1 MIVFAVS
8 IFLSAFL
15 LFQIQPMIGK
25 VLLPWFGGTPAVWST
40 VMLFFQVLLTG
51 GYAYAYWLMGRAKKQ
66 TLIHVSMI
74 AAAIGLLVVLSF
86 FWKSP
91 ITPDASW
98 KPQNVDTPILD
109 IFKLLIVSVG
119 LPYFL
124 LASNGPLMQA
134 WFSRVFPERS
144 YAKLYSLSNVGSLL
158 GLLAYPVLIE
168 PTLSLQNQGWMWSI
182 GFALFG
188 SFAGWIAIRN
198 GRTAPLSRPV
208 INSVSSALPT
218 EHRDDV
224 SGVSRQ
230 ANAVEAERPSL
241 ALFSLWIAL
250 SATAS
255 LFLLSVTNQ
264 ISQEVAVIPFL
275 WILPLALYLISFI
288 LTFSGERGYNRKVY
302 SVLFIIA
309 TILTLFVLLNST
321 RLHVYWQILAYC
333 FLLFTAC
340 MLCHGEL
347 YLLRPEADHLTSF
360 YLMVSIGGALG
371 GLFVSLIA
379 PLIFNGYWEFFVGLA
394 MATAILLSLRGGTR
408 AERRAKP
415 EVEAAAT
422 GYSQSRQSPRESGIA
437 SGHPSTAGFATNA
450 QPSAQDGIPH
460 NDISARARFVFFVF
474 GLVTIMLVLV
484 GTYFSGSL
492 YTKRNFY
499 GVIRVR
505 EDLIGDPQRPAYLM
519 AHGITVHGLQ
529 FIGMDRDLPTT
540 YYVKGGGAGLAILNH
555 PRYGQGL
562 KVGML
567 GVGTGTLAIY
577 GQPGDA
583 YRLYEINPVVT
594 DLAEGRGGYFSFVK
608 DSQADVTMVL
618 GDARISLER
627 ELAESGSQQFD
638 VLALD
643 TFSSDSIP
651 VHLVTKE
658 AFALYLDHLAPDGII
673 AAHIT
678 NLHLDLQPVFWQL
691 ANYYGLHMVRVNYEG
706 DANGGYASHWIL
718 LARDP
723 ALLDIPAIQDH
734 AVDLSGYSTSL
745 KLWTD
750 DYSNLFQI
758 LK

>member
-1 MIVFAVS
+1 MIIFAVS

-25 VLLPWFGGTPAVWST
+25 FILPWFGGTPAVWST
-40 VMLFFQVLLTG
+40 VMLFFQVLLMG

-66 TLIHVSMI
+66 TVIHVSLI
-74 AAAIGLLVVLSF
+74 ALATILVVFLSF
-86 FWKSP
+86 VWKSP

-124 LASNGPLMQA
+124 LASNSPLMQA
-134 WFSRVFPERS
+134 WFSRVFPEQS

-158 GLLAYPVLIE
+158 GLLAYPILVE
-168 PTLSLQNQGWMWSI
+168 PNLSLQYQGWMWSI
-182 GFALFG
+182 GFVLFG
-188 SFAGWIAIRN
+188 FFAGWIAIQNER
-198 GRTAPLSRPV
+198 ASPLSPTTTA
-208 INSVSSALPT
+208 SVRTS
-218 EHRDDV
+218 
-224 SGVSRQ
+224 
-230 ANAVEAERPSL
+230 ERPSL
-241 ALFSLWIAL
+241 SLFSLWIAL

-275 WILPLALYLISFI
+275 WILPLALYLVSFI
-288 LTFSGERGYNRKVY
+288 LTFSGERGYNRKLY
-302 SVLFIIA
+302 SALFIVA
-309 TILTLFVLLNST
+309 TVATLFVLLNST

-333 FLLFTAC
+333 LLLFTAC

-371 GLFVSLIA
+371 GLFVSLVA
-379 PLIFNGYWEFFVGLA
+379 PVIFNGYWEFFVGLA
-394 MATAILLSLRGGTR
+394 MTIAIVLTVLRGNR
-408 AERRAKP
+408 AVNE
-415 EVEAAAT
+415 
-422 GYSQSRQSPRESGIA
+422 
-437 SGHPSTAGFATNA
+437 
-450 QPSAQDGIPH
+450 
-460 NDISARARFVFFVF
+460 RARFVFFVF
-474 GLVTIMLVLV
+474 GLVTVMLVVV

-492 YTKRNFY
+492 YSKRNFY

-505 EDLIGDPQRPAYLM
+505 QDLVGNPHRPAYLM
-519 AHGITVHGLQ
+519 AHGITVHGLE
-529 FIGMDRDLPTT
+529 FISPEERDLPTT
-540 YYVKGGGAGLAILNH
+540 YYVKDGGAGLAILNH

-562 KVGML
+562 RVGML
-567 GVGTGTLAIY
+567 GVGAGTLASY
-577 GQPGDA
+577 GQPGDV

-594 DLAEGRGGYFSFVK
+594 DLAEGRGGYFSFIK
-608 DSQADVTMVL
+608 DSKADVTMVL

-627 ELAESGSQQFD
+627 ELAENGSQQFD

-658 AFALYLDHLAPDGII
+658 AFALYLEHLAPDGII

-691 ANYYGLHMVRVNYEG
+691 AQHYGLHMVRVNYAG
-706 DANGGYASHWIL
+706 DSNGGYASHWIL

-723 ALLDIPAIQDH
+723 ALLNVPAIQDH
-734 AVDLSGYSTSL
+734 EIDLSGYSTNL

>member
-1 MIVFAVS
+1 MFIFSVS

-25 VLLPWFGGTPAVWST
+25 FILPWFGGTPAVWST

-51 GYAYAYWLMGRAKKQ
+51 GYAYAYWLMKRGRRQ
-66 TLIHVSMI
+66 TIIHI
-74 AAAIGLLVVLSF
+74 LLVTLSFVLLFVLSLV
-86 FWKSP
+86 WASP

-98 KPQNVDTPILD
+98 KPLDVSSPIAD
-109 IFKLLIVSVG
+109 IFKLLIASVG
-119 LPYFL
+119 LPYFI

-144 YAKLYSLSNVGSLL
+144 YARLYAISNVGSLL
-158 GLLAYPVLIE
+158 GLLTYPVLIE
-168 PTLSLQNQGWMWSI
+168 PNLTLRFQGWMWSI
-182 GFALFG
+182 GFVIFGAL
-188 SFAGWIAIRN
+188 AVWIAIRN
-198 GRTAPLSRPV
+198 GRAAPRFDWSQRKLSRPTTDPAASSALFPIISRPERSEEWRKVPLRRTKSKDAPLSAEAVRP
-208 INSVSSALPT
+208 SSAL
-218 EHRDDV
+218 
-224 SGVSRQ
+224 
-230 ANAVEAERPSL
+230 L
-241 ALFSLWIAL
+241 SLWIAL

-275 WILPLALYLISFI
+275 WVLPLAIYLLSFI
-288 LTFSGERGYNRKVY
+288 LTFSGERVYNRKLYV
-302 SVLFIIA
+302 VLFAAA
-309 TILTLFVLLNST
+309 TALTLFVLLNAT
-321 RLHVYWQILAYC
+321 KIHIYWQIYAYC
-333 FLLFTAC
+333 FLLFSAC

-347 YLLRPEADHLTSF
+347 YLLRPAAEHLTTF

-371 GLFVSLIA
+371 GLFVSLVA

-394 MATAILLSLRGGTR
+394 MTIAIVMSLRGG
-408 AERRAKP
+408 RRATKQSP
-415 EVEAAAT
+415 DNETEIASSWRLDAT
-422 GYSQSRQSPRESGIA
+422 PRKNITSQSRFIL
-437 SGHPSTAGFATNA
+437 
-450 QPSAQDGIPH
+450 
-460 NDISARARFVFFVF
+460 FVFA
-474 GLVTIMLVLV
+474 LVTVMLVIVSSFLSGELV
-484 GTYFSGSL
+484 SE
-492 YTKRNFY
+492 RNFY

-505 EDLIGDPQRPAYLM
+505 ADLVGDPPRPAYLM

-529 FIGMDRDLPTT
+529 FIEEDRDLPTT
-540 YYVKGGGAGLAILNH
+540 YYVRDGGAGLAILNH
-555 PRYGQGL
+555 PRYGQ
-562 KVGML
+562 KMRVGML

-577 GQPGDA
+577 GQLGDV

-594 DLAEGRGGYFSFVK
+594 ELAEGRGGYFSFVQ
-608 DSQADVTMVL
+608 DSRADVTMIL

-627 ELAESGSQQFD
+627 ELAESGPQGFD

-658 AFALYLDHLAPDGII
+658 AMALYLEHLAPDGII

-678 NLHLDLQPVFWQL
+678 NLHLDLQPVFWGL
-691 ANYYGLHMVRVNYEG
+691 AEYYDLHMLRVEYEG
-706 DANGGYASHWIL
+706 DDDGGYEAHWIL

-723 ALLDIPAIQDH
+723 ALLEVPAIQER
-734 AVDLSGYSTSL
+734 AGDLSGYSTDL
-745 KLWTD
+745 RLWTD

>member
-1 MIVFAVS
+1 MTVFAVS

-25 VLLPWFGGTPAVWST
+25 VILPWFGGTPAVWST

-74 AAAIGLLVVLSF
+74 AAAVSLLVVLSF

-124 LASNGPLMQA
+124 LASNSPLMQA

-182 GFALFG
+182 GFVLFG
-188 SFAGWIAIRN
+188 LFAGWLAIRN
-198 GRTAPLSRPV
+198 GRTAPLSRTVIDPV
-208 INSVSSALPT
+208 RSS
-218 EHRDDV
+218 
-224 SGVSRQ
+224 
-230 ANAVEAERPSL
+230 ERPSL
-241 ALFSLWIAL
+241 ALFSLWVAL

-288 LTFSGERGYNRKVY
+288 LTFSGERGYNRRAY

-309 TILTLFVLLNST
+309 TILTVFVLLNST

-394 MATAILLSLRGGTR
+394 MTIAILLSLRG
-408 AERRAKP
+408 RRPK
-415 EVEAAAT
+415 
-422 GYSQSRQSPRESGIA
+422 QSPASNEGIA
-437 SGHPSTAGFATNA
+437 SQNSTAR
-450 QPSAQDGIPH
+450 

-474 GLVTIMLVLV
+474 GLVAVMLVLV
-484 GTYFSGSL
+484 ETYFSGSL

-499 GVIRVR
+499 GVIRVS

-529 FIGMDRDLPTT
+529 FIGTDRDLPTT
-540 YYVKGGGAGLAILNH
+540 YYVNGGGAGLAILNH

-567 GVGTGTLAIY
+567 GVGAGTLAIY
-577 GQPGDA
+577 GQPGDV

-627 ELAESGSQQFD
+627 ELAENGPQQFD

-651 VHLVTKE
+651 VHLITKE

-691 ANYYGLHMVRVNYEG
+691 AQYYGLRMVRVNYEG

-723 ALLDIPAIQDH
+723 ALLDDPAIKEH
-734 AVDLSGYSTSL
+734 TVNLIGYSTNL